1 MSAFQ
6 AGVIDLFPRS
16 SSVAGLGRAAYIT
29 DPWFESSYGL
39 VERGA
44 PGSAVP
50 IDLAPTRVATGP
62 APLAR
67 AFAPRAL
74 PPRLILPKNPGAEM
88 PASVCS
94 GESQAGFAEIRD
106 ATSVL
111 LAQRSICRDQP
122 LRVLPLPQAPLQI
135 GRAH

>member
-16 SSVAGLGRAAYIT
+16 SSVAVLGRAAYIT

-62 APLAR
+62 APFAR
-67 AFAPRAL
+67 AFAQRAL
-74 PPRLILPKNPGAEM
+74 PRSLLLPKKTWAEM
-88 PASVCS
+88 LASVCS
-94 GESQAGFAEIRD
+94 GGAQAGFAEI
-106 ATSVL
+106 
-111 LAQRSICRDQP
+111 
-122 LRVLPLPQAPLQI
+122 
-135 GRAH
+135 G